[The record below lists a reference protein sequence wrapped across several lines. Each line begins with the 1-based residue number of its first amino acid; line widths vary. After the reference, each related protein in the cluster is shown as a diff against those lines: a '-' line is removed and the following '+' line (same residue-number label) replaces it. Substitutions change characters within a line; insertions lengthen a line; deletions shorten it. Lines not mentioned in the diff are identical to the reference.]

1 MKAGRKISWVYS
13 AITIS
18 LVVVTGIV
26 FYVLSSRYVENLYFK
41 YISEKAHA
49 VAVERFEED
58 EMDPVRYR
66 NAVLHRQNSIPT
78 SHELFI
84 NMADEEMADNSLGQY
99 LDDAQ
104 IEEVKQGKEV
114 FFRRGDEVGTS
125 FIYYDNEGT
134 YVVVVLSR
142 NPYGKEISRTIGL
155 AVLILISLSSIV
167 LYLIS
172 RLYAIKA
179 VDRIDRNYQREKLFV
194 NNASHEIN
202 NPLTAIQGE
211 CDIALMRERTP
222 EEYRHFLTKISKET
236 TRVIDIMRSLLQF
249 SHAKSEKL
257 DHSLSDRVDMALFME
272 QFASSEVQI
281 KVESSFYILTDE
293 SLLLIAMRNLIS
305 NAIKYSETPPITVL
319 VRSNE
324 IEIKDKGIGIPDAD
338 LPHIFEPFYR
348 TENSSCMSGHG
359 IGLALSKEII
369 EKLGGEIS
377 VDSNLGEGTFF
388 IVRFV

>member
-84 NMADEEMADNSLGQY
+84 NMADENMADNSLGQY

-155 AVLILISLSSIV
+155 AVLILIFLSSIV

-257 DHSLSDRVDMALFME
+257 DYSLSDRVDMALFME

-281 KVESSFYILTDE
+281 KVESNFYILTDE
-293 SLLLIAMRNLIS
+293 NLLLIAMRNLIS
-305 NAIKYSETPPITVL
+305 NAIKYSETPQITVL

-348 TENSSCMSGHG
+348 AENSNCMSGDG

-377 VDSNLGEGTFF
+377 VDSNLGEGTSF

>member
-272 QFASSEVQI
+272 QFASSEVQSRLNP
-281 KVESSFYILTDE
+281 VS
-293 SLLLIAMRNLIS
+293 IS
-305 NAIKYSETPPITVL
+305 
-319 VRSNE
+319 
-324 IEIKDKGIGIPDAD
+324 
-338 LPHIFEPFYR
+338 
-348 TENSSCMSGHG
+348 
-359 IGLALSKEII
+359 
-369 EKLGGEIS
+369 
-377 VDSNLGEGTFF
+377 
-388 IVRFV
+388 

>member
-155 AVLILISLSSIV
+155 AVLILIFLSSIV

-305 NAIKYSETPPITVL
+305 NAIKYSETPQITVL

-348 TENSSCMSGHG
+348 AENSSCMSGDG

-377 VDSNLGEGTFF
+377 VDSNLGEGTSF

>member
-114 FFRRGDEVGTS
+114 FFR
-125 FIYYDNEGT
+125 
-134 YVVVVLSR
+134 
-142 NPYGKEISRTIGL
+142 
-155 AVLILISLSSIV
+155 
-167 LYLIS
+167 
-172 RLYAIKA
+172 
-179 VDRIDRNYQREKLFV
+179 
-194 NNASHEIN
+194 
-202 NPLTAIQGE
+202 
-211 CDIALMRERTP
+211 
-222 EEYRHFLTKISKET
+222 
-236 TRVIDIMRSLLQF
+236 
-249 SHAKSEKL
+249 
-257 DHSLSDRVDMALFME
+257 
-272 QFASSEVQI
+272 
-281 KVESSFYILTDE
+281 
-293 SLLLIAMRNLIS
+293 
-305 NAIKYSETPPITVL
+305 
-319 VRSNE
+319 
-324 IEIKDKGIGIPDAD
+324 
-338 LPHIFEPFYR
+338 
-348 TENSSCMSGHG
+348 
-359 IGLALSKEII
+359 
-369 EKLGGEIS
+369 
-377 VDSNLGEGTFF
+377 
-388 IVRFV
+388 

>member
-155 AVLILISLSSIV
+155 AVLILIFLSSIV

-281 KVESSFYILTDE
+281 KVESNFYILTDE
-293 SLLLIAMRNLIS
+293 NLLLIAMRNLIS
-305 NAIKYSETPPITVL
+305 NAIKYSETPQITVL

-348 TENSSCMSGHG
+348 TENSNCMSGHG

-377 VDSNLGEGTFF
+377 VDSNLGEGTSF

>member
-1 MKAGRKISWVYS
+1 MTFFSKQ
-13 AITIS
+13 
-18 LVVVTGIV
+18 
-26 FYVLSSRYVENLYFK
+26 RYVFK

-155 AVLILISLSSIV
+155 GVLILISLSSIV

-257 DHSLSDRVDMALFME
+257 DYSLSDRVDMALFME

-305 NAIKYSETPPITVL
+305 NAIKYSETPQITVL

-348 TENSSCMSGHG
+348 AENSNCMSGHG

-377 VDSNLGEGTFF
+377 VDSNLGEGTSF
-388 IVRFV
+388 IVRFA

>member
-13 AITIS
+13 AFTIS

-155 AVLILISLSSIV
+155 AVLILIFLSSIV

-281 KVESSFYILTDE
+281 KVESNFYILTDE
-293 SLLLIAMRNLIS
+293 NLLLIAMRNLIS
-305 NAIKYSETPPITVL
+305 NAIKYSETPQITVL

-348 TENSSCMSGHG
+348 AENSNCMSGHG

-377 VDSNLGEGTFF
+377 VDSNLGEGTSF

>member
-155 AVLILISLSSIV
+155 AVLILIFLSSIV

-281 KVESSFYILTDE
+281 KVESNFYILTDE
-293 SLLLIAMRNLIS
+293 NLLLIAMRNLIS
-305 NAIKYSETPPITVL
+305 NAIKYSETPQITVL

-348 TENSSCMSGHG
+348 AENSSCMSGDG

-377 VDSNLGEGTFF
+377 VDSNLGEGTSF

>member
-84 NMADEEMADNSLGQY
+84 NMADENMADNSLGQY

-155 AVLILISLSSIV
+155 AVLILIFLSSIV

-257 DHSLSDRVDMALFME
+257 DHCLSDRVDMALFME

-305 NAIKYSETPPITVL
+305 NAIKYSETPQITVL

-338 LPHIFEPFYR
+338 LPHIFEPFYCA
-348 TENSSCMSGHG
+348 ENSNCMSGHG

-377 VDSNLGEGTFF
+377 VDSNLGEGTSF
-388 IVRFV
+388 IVRFA

>member
-1 MKAGRKISWVYS
+1 MTFLRKQ
-13 AITIS
+13 
-18 LVVVTGIV
+18 
-26 FYVLSSRYVENLYFK
+26 RYVFK

-257 DHSLSDRVDMALFME
+257 DHSLSDWVDMALFME
-272 QFASSEVQI
+272 KFASSEVQI
-281 KVESSFYILTDE
+281 KVESSFYVLTDE
-293 SLLLIAMRNLIS
+293 GLLLIAMRNLIS

-348 TENSSCMSGHG
+348 AENSSCMSGHG

-377 VDSNLGEGTFF
+377 VDSNLGEGTSF

>member
-155 AVLILISLSSIV
+155 AVLILIFLSSIV

-305 NAIKYSETPPITVL
+305 NAIKYSETPQITVL

-348 TENSSCMSGHG
+348 VENSSCMSGHG

-377 VDSNLGEGTFF
+377 VDSNLGEGTSF

>member
-305 NAIKYSETPPITVL
+305 NAIKYSETPQITVL

-348 TENSSCMSGHG
+348 AENSSCMSGDG

-377 VDSNLGEGTFF
+377 VDSNLGEGTSF